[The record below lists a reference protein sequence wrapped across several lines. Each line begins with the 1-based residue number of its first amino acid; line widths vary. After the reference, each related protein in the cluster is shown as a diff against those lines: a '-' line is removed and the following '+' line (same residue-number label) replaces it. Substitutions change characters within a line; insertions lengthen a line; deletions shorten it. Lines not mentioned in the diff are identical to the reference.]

1 MNIVCITISNQS
13 FHTDDSEYFFPIS
26 AQILS
31 MDKIFIYQI
40 IHGWKTSSMD
50 ESVIHRKNNGQK
62 VRISLLTPYSK
73 FHFWNLQLLHMGHLE
88 IWKEMIMKST
98 VCPLIL
104 GTSSVSNQYESAN
117 FLSPN
122 LTSDIFAA
130 SWPKRVHSTSFERFD
145 SYLFGDKRPWY
156 EF

>member
-1 MNIVCITISNQS
+1 M
-13 FHTDDSEYFFPIS
+13 
-26 AQILS
+26 ILS
-31 MDKIFIYQI
+31 IFFQFPSKFYPWIRFSSI
-40 IHGWKTSSMD
+40 KTIHGWKTSSMD

-73 FHFWNLQLLHMGHLE
+73 FHFLNLLLLHMGHLE
-88 IWKEMIMKST
+88 IWKEMIMNST

-145 SYLFGDKRPWY
+145 SYLFGDRRPRPWY